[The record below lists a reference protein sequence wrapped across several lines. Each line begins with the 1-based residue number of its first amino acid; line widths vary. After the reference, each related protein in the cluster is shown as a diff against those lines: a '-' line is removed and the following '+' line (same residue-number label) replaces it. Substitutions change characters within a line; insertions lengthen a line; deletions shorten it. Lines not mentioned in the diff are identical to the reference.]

1 MNLFER
7 ILSSRNLNVKT
18 CLPLWKLRLKDD
30 EFEELR
36 NQLKTRAEIKTFSSN
51 RGNAF
56 SSVRKEAALYYAE
69 WWRRVFNG
77 GRFGHNDICI
87 SLLGDDSLSDDLF
100 RAAKTGARYLGIE
113 TATIRT
119 GNREAEYAL
128 RPILYQGGLP
138 MNWINN
144 EISNPNS
151 SWVRFIKALV
161 WNEQNFSEIQSLGV
175 IAQQDQ
181 SIKDFC
187 EQLRKAVDEKEPDLL
202 PFTYRNDWWNMLTQ
216 KFQEAKTERR
226 HKRPFEVKWLFGFD
240 DPHHVINIHFEVTG
254 PTTLPSEFLKEHQL
268 NDTNYITITIKCNN
282 DVLYTAEYDERHY
295 CRRNVRYIGKYKI
308 GDEITIEIAE
318 TGEVI
323 VDRELDLS
331 NPKLLMLADSYNNAF
346 TLCDSKKLASVDCRV
361 IAMDGWTCEDIC
373 NEKYAIDHE
382 DFKVFF
388 IKQTINPITINNDS
402 ESKTFDPKRPLCWTI
417 IDPRCVLK
425 TQLPTKESL
434 YNAKE
439 MSFFKGEENKV
450 DKGQQRVKFAT
461 KGSRIWDDTPKLG
474 EIRARIDMGN
484 ELVDA
489 VRFINVG
496 RLSIIK
502 EASNQDY
509 CNIRI
514 RWEGGEIASKEAKLL
529 QNGCW
534 HISRNQLPNLT
545 YVTFLFTPEPG
556 KGEKFLIHIH
566 PTFDDFKILTPDLE
580 ELSSGSVIPMV
591 DLHNYRYYLH
601 GNDVNLRI
609 GADNEEQL
617 QYRTAREQQ
626 GIKVK
631 LHRDTD
637 RSEKLWQNIPN
648 EGFLSTFLSGT
659 NTIRNLLE
667 RSTQP
672 ITESIVK
679 IHIYKNR
686 NRTPDVYYF
695 KDFPYRITQ
704 DENNNLNV
712 SDSVTLSTNDEVQSL
727 ALPPYKGSLL
737 AIPIND
743 PSANPITLSA
753 PFAIPEAMLESPN
766 KQWLVFGNLQ
776 GLILPK
782 LINLGNTID
791 DHERSQMKKD
801 NIIRIKEELL
811 NASAFDDKWQSALK
825 WFDLISEGRIPASS
839 MLVMIAIAD
848 NPVLLE
854 KLALQLYIKN
864 SDNIED
870 LSLKLNEFQRQMQ
883 FLWLWVPYV
892 DLTDFV
898 NPGTPYMESLI
909 QKFNQWFS
917 LLMYDNEPILNPHPI
932 YSDPKLNAFGDGLKS
947 KEARDFFRKIP
958 IQGNP
963 TPKERWIIERRIA
976 HKEIVDGKYSAWEL
990 GDYSPEILKEIH
1002 RSIIYGLKFE
1012 YNEQ

>member
-7 ILSSRNLNVKT
+7 ILSSRNLNVNT
-18 CLPLWKLRLKDD
+18 CLPLWKLRLKDG
-30 EFEELR
+30 EFEELK
-36 NQLKTRAEIKTFSSN
+36 NQLKTRAEIKIFSSN
-51 RGNAF
+51 RRNAF
-56 SSVRKEAALYYAE
+56 SSVPKEAALYYAE

-87 SLLGDDSLSDDLF
+87 SLLGDVSLSEELY
-100 RAAKTGARYLGIE
+100 RAAKKGASLLGIE
-113 TATIRT
+113 TTTIRT
-119 GNREAEYAL
+119 ENREAEYAM

-187 EQLRKAVDEKEPDLL
+187 EQLRKAVDEKEPNLL

-226 HKRPFEVKWLFGFD
+226 HKRPFEIKWLFGFD
-240 DPHHVINIHFEVTG
+240 DPRHVINIYFEVTG
-254 PTTLPSEFLKEHQL
+254 PTTLPSEFLEEHQL

-295 CRRNVRYIGKYKI
+295 CRRNVKYIGKYKI

-331 NPKLLMLADSYNNAF
+331 NPKLLMLADSYNNTF
-346 TLCDSKKLASVDCRV
+346 TLCDSKKLASVDCRA
-361 IAMDGWTCEDIC
+361 IAMYGWTCEDIC
-373 NEKYAIDHE
+373 NEKYTIDHE
-382 DFKVFF
+382 DFEVFF
-388 IKQTINPITINNDS
+388 INQTIDPITINNNS
-402 ESKTFDPKRPLCWTI
+402 ESKTFDPNIPLCWTI
-417 IDPRCVLK
+417 IDPRCILK
-425 TQLPTKESL
+425 TQMSTKEPL
-434 YNAKE
+434 YNAQE
-439 MSFFKGEENKV
+439 MIFFKGEENKV

-461 KGSRIWDDTPKLG
+461 KGSRIWGDTPKLG

-496 RLSIIK
+496 RLSITK
-502 EASNQDY
+502 ESSNQDY
-509 CNIRI
+509 CDIRI
-514 RWEGGEIASKEAKLL
+514 RWEGGEVTSEEAALL

-534 HISRNQLPNLT
+534 HISRNQLPNPS
-545 YVTFLFTPEPG
+545 YATFLFTPEPRE
-556 KGEKFLIHIH
+556 GERFLIHIH
-566 PTFDDFKILTPDLE
+566 PAFDDFNILTPDLE
-580 ELSSGSVIPMV
+580 ELDSGSVIPMV
-591 DLHNYRYYLH
+591 DLHNYRYYLR

-617 QYRTAREQQ
+617 QYRTARDQK

-637 RSEKLWQNIPN
+637 RSEKPLQDIPN
-648 EGFLSTFLSGT
+648 EGFLSTFLGGT

-672 ITESIVK
+672 ITESIDK
-679 IHIYKNR
+679 IHIYQNR
-686 NRTPDVYYF
+686 NRTPNVYYF

-704 DENNNLNV
+704 DEDNNLNV
-712 SDSVTLSTNDEVQSL
+712 SNSVMLSTNDEVRSL
-727 ALPPYKGSLL
+727 ALPPYMGSLL
-737 AIPIND
+737 AIPIDD

-753 PFAIPEAMLESPN
+753 PFAIPEAMFESPN
-766 KQWLVFGNLQ
+766 KQWLVYGNMQ

-782 LINLGNTID
+782 LIDLGNPID
-791 DHERSQMKKD
+791 DNERSQMKKN
-801 NIIRIKEELL
+801 NIVRIKEELL

-825 WFDLISEGRIPASS
+825 WFGLISEGRIPASS
-839 MLVMIAIAD
+839 MLVMVAIAD

-854 KLALQLYIKN
+854 KLALHLYIKN
-864 SDNIED
+864 NDNIED
-870 LSLKLNEFQRQMQ
+870 LTLKLNEFQRQMQ
-883 FLWLWVPYV
+883 FLWSWVPTI
-892 DLTDFV
+892 DLTDFI
-898 NPGTPYMESLI
+898 NPDTPYMESLI
-909 QKFNQWFS
+909 HSFNQWFF
-917 LLMYDNEPILNPHPI
+917 LLKYDNEPIQNPHPL
-932 YSDPKLNAFGDGLKS
+932 YSDPKFNAFGDGLTS
-947 KEARDFFRKIP
+947 DEARNFFRDIDTT
-958 IQGNP
+958 GNP
-963 TPKERWIIERRIA
+963 TPNERWILERRMV
-976 HKEIVDGKYSAWEL
+976 HKDIIDGRRDAWDL
-990 GDYSPEILKEIH
+990 GNYSPNVLKEIH

-1012 YNEQ
+1012 YKQ